1 MKRLWKQYVDRI
13 DAASAR
19 ERVMIFAAAVVV
31 IVAALNALLIEP
43 ELARQKR
50 ASKEIAQRQAETKA
64 LQAQLEAMT
73 AVRRADPDQAERLR
87 LEDLKKRLGEVE
99 TKLVQEQR
107 KFAPPEQIGT
117 ILEEMLSRNRKLA
130 LVDMRTL
137 PASALTAG
145 ADKPAAG
152 KPAPDKPAPAT
163 SEKPAAAAAPAAGPG
178 QIYRHGV
185 ELTVTGSYL
194 DLLAYLRDLEKLPSQ
209 MYWGKLDLSVAAH
222 PKVTLKLSVYTLSLD
237 RAWLRV

>member
-1 MKRLWKQYVDRI
+1 VKRLWKQYVERI
-13 DAASAR
+13 DAASVR

-31 IVAALNALLIEP
+31 IVVALNALLIEP
-43 ELARQKR
+43 ELAKQKR
-50 ASKEIAQRQAETKA
+50 ASKEIAQRQAELKA
-64 LQAQLEAMT
+64 LQSQLEAMT

-99 TKLVQEQR
+99 AKLVQEQR

-117 ILEEMLSRNRKLA
+117 ILEEMLSRNRKLS

-137 PASALTAG
+137 PVSALTPG

-152 KPAPDKPAPAT
+152 KPAPDKPAA
-163 SEKPAAAAAPAAGPG
+163 EKPAAAAQPAAGPG

-194 DLLAYLRDLEKLPSQ
+194 ELLAYLKDLEKLPSQ

-222 PKVTLKLSVYTLSLD
+222 PKVALKLSVYTLSLD